1 MVALSEQYLDPLR
14 RKFNMRD
21 DYNWELHS
29 DDIGAHTDFKEKMT
43 YGDYLQL
50 ELLLDSQ
57 KRLSTHH
64 DEMLFIVIHQVSELW
79 LKLMIHEIEAATDAI
94 QKEEYQSA
102 FKMLARVSKIQS
114 QIIQSWDVLST
125 LTPAEYMEFRNFL
138 GNASG
143 FQSYQYRLVEFVLG
157 YKTPHIVK
165 IYEKNPL
172 LHKRLKAA
180 FEAPGLYDV
189 SIQALSKQGFDIND
203 HILNRD
209 FSNKYEQ
216 DPTVANAWL
225 EVYRNKDTYWDL
237 YQLAEKLVDI
247 EDWFQQWRFRHMKTV
262 ERIIGHKTG
271 TGGTSGVGYLKSVL
285 EHYFFPELWEI
296 RTKL

>member
-1 MVALSEQYLDPLR
+1 
-14 RKFNMRD
+14 MRE
-21 DYNWELHS
+21 DYIWDFYS
-29 DDIGAHTDFKEKMT
+29 DDSGAYTDFKEKMT

-50 ELLLDSQ
+50 ETLLDSQ
-57 KRLSTHH
+57 KRLSNHH
-64 DEMLFIVIHQVSELW
+64 DEMLFIVIHQISELW
-79 LKLMIHEIEAATDAI
+79 LKLMIHEIEAATNAI
-94 QKEEYQSA
+94 QNGEYQAA
-102 FKMLARVSKIQS
+102 FKMLARVSKIQT
-114 QIIQSWDVLST
+114 QIIHAWDVLST
-125 LTPAEYMEFRNFL
+125 LTPAEYMEFRGFL

-165 IYEKNPL
+165 IYEKNPV
-172 LHKRLKAA
+172 LHNRLKSA

-189 SIQALSKQGFDIND
+189 SIQALAKEGFHINQS
-203 HILNRD
+203 ILERD
-209 FSNKYEQ
+209 FSSKYQQ
-216 DPTVANAWL
+216 DQTVADAWL
-225 EVYRNKDTYWDL
+225 EVYRNKDTYWNL

-271 TGGTSGVGYLKSVL
+271 TGGTSGVGYLKKVL
-285 EHYFFPELWEI
+285 DHYFFPELWEV

>member
-1 MVALSEQYLDPLR
+1 MEFY
-14 RKFNMRD
+14 
-21 DYNWELHS
+21 S
-29 DDIGAHTDFKEKMT
+29 DDTGAHTDFKEKMT

-57 KRLSTHH
+57 KRLSDHH

-79 LKLMIHEIEAATDAI
+79 LKLMIHEIEAATEAI
-94 QKEEYQSA
+94 QKDEYQSA

-165 IYEKNPL
+165 IYEKNPT
-172 LHKRLKAA
+172 LHKRLKTA

-189 SIQALSKQGFDIND
+189 SIQALSKQGFSINQ
-203 HILNRD
+203 HILNRN
-209 FSNKYEQ
+209 FFNKYEQ
-216 DPTVANAWL
+216 DPTVEDAWL

-271 TGGTSGVGYLKSVL
+271 TGGTSGVGYLKKVL
-285 EHYFFPELWEI
+285 DHYFFPELWEI